1 MEETHFISS
10 ESNQRESNAIMWS
23 NQIQSLNPVYFMHLL
38 SEFQSMWDI
47 NSTDNII
54 VSFLL

>member
-23 NQIQSLNPVYFMHLL
+23 NQIQSLNPEEFMHLL
-38 SEFQSMWDI
+38 SH
-47 NSTDNII
+47 
-54 VSFLL
+54 